1 MFHLCLFI
9 LMAFIFIPL
18 LEMEKEMKLDDFFF
32 FFHASARLALY
43 KMRSRVT
50 PSKWIMCSTVCKL
63 GS

>member
-9 LMAFIFIPL
+9 LMAFMFISS

-32 FFHASARLALY
+32 FHASARLALY
-43 KMRSRVT
+43 KMGSRVT
-50 PSKWIMCSTVCKL
+50 PSKWLMCSTVCKL